1 MQTEYTEHFP
11 FLILKILELF
21 SRKLIIFLKKDANFN
36 VFYNFCMFINK
47 HFTSF
52 RVNNLK
58 TLGIKNAKFPGYYFH
73 MNTNI
78 YGDSYMDKS
87 ALV

>member
-1 MQTEYTEHFP
+1 
-11 FLILKILELF
+11 
-21 SRKLIIFLKKDANFN
+21 
-36 VFYNFCMFINK
+36 MFINK

>member
-1 MQTEYTEHFP
+1 
-11 FLILKILELF
+11 
-21 SRKLIIFLKKDANFN
+21 
-36 VFYNFCMFINK
+36 MFINK

-58 TLGIKNAKFPGYYFH
+58 TLGIKNAKFPGYFH